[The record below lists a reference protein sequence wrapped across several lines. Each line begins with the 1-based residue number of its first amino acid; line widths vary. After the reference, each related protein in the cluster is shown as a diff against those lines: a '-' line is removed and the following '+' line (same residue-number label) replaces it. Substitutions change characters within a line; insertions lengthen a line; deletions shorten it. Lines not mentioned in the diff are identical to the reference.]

1 MSGGSLDGFWRVSPL
16 WRVSVGF
23 QGGIYWIVQMACEV
37 SRCIGLVKS
46 RTGQVSTGHV
56 RPGYVRPV
64 FKTMSPRR
72 PRSSL
77 GDQSPCPESE

>member
-1 MSGGSLDGFWRVSPL
+1 MYLRGD
-16 WRVSVGF
+16 
-23 QGGIYWIVQMACEV
+23 
-37 SRCIGLVKS
+37 IGLVKS